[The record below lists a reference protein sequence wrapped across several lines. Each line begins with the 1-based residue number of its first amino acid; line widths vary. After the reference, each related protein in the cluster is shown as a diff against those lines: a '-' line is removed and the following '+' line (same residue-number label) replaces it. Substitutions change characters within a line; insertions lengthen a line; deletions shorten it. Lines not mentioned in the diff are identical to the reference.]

1 MPDDSR
7 THSDDEPALG
17 DFPVTRW
24 TLIQRAGSGDRM
36 QSRPALEEMCRL
48 YWYPLYC
55 YARRRRL
62 SPEDAEDA
70 TQAFFLRLLDGGRI
84 GELHEEKGRL
94 RAYLLRAF
102 SNLMNSQWRAEHR
115 EKRGGGQPSVS
126 LDFAAAEGRY
136 QLEPAD
142 FDTPERL
149 YEMRW
154 ATTVLDL
161 AFAALAADYARA
173 GKAALHTV
181 LAPHLTTELDRGAAE
196 PLGEQLGMSPG
207 AVRVA
212 LLRMRQRFRAHLE
225 AQVAGIV
232 QNADDVPAEIA
243 HLLRSVSGSL

>member
-1 MPDDSR
+1 MPHDIPSQTD
-7 THSDDEPALG
+7 HDPALG

-24 TLIQRAGSGDRM
+24 TLIQRAGSDDGA

-84 GELHEEKGRL
+84 GELSGEKGRL

-102 SNLMNSQWRAEHR
+102 SNMMNSQWRAEHR
-115 EKRGGGQPSVS
+115 EKRGGGQRTVS
-126 LDFAAAEGRY
+126 LDFSDAEDRY
-136 QLEPAD
+136 THEPAD

-161 AFAALAADYARA
+161 AFAALAADYTRA
-173 GKAALHTV
+173 GKAELHAT
-181 LAPHLTTELDRGAAE
+181 LSPHLTSELDRGAAE
-196 PLGEQLGMSPG
+196 PLGQQLSMSPG

-232 QNADDVPAEIA
+232 QNAEDVPEEIA
-243 HLLRSVSGSL
+243 HLLRSVGGG

>member
-1 MPDDSR
+1 MPDSFP
-7 THSDDEPALG
+7 SSAGEPALG

-24 TLIQRAGSGDRM
+24 TLIQRAGSNDGA

-70 TQAFFLRLLDGGRI
+70 TQTFFLRLLNHGRI
-84 GELHEEKGRL
+84 ADLNGEKGRL

-115 EKRGGGQPSVS
+115 EKRGGGLPSVS

-161 AFAALAADYARA
+161 AFSALAADYARA
-173 GKAALHTV
+173 GKAELHSAL
-181 LAPHLTTELDRGAAE
+181 AAHLTTELDRGAAE
-196 PLGEQLGMSPG
+196 PLGETLGMSPG

-232 QNADDVPAEIA
+232 QNPEDVPGEIA
-243 HLLRSVSGSL
+243 HLLRSVSGAV